1 MTNNGSQS
9 LRRTLGFWPLVF
21 YGVGDILGAGIYA
34 LVGKIAGLAGTA
46 SWLAFLVALAV
57 AALTGLSYAELG
69 SRFPRSG
76 GEAFFC
82 DRAFGRPALSFLIGW
97 LVLCSGV
104 ASMATVARG
113 FAGYVAEFAP
123 LASQSIVIMGF
134 LAVLAGINFWGIR
147 QSSATNIVCT
157 LIEVTGLL
165 LVIGVGAAWLATGP
179 RIDAPVAEITSGET
193 TWFMIFQGGT
203 IAFFA
208 FIGFEDIVNVS
219 EEVKSPER
227 NVPLAIL
234 TASAVAGVIYLLV
247 VIVATSVVSPDE
259 LAGSEAPLLLVVRR
273 AAPSI
278 PPWLFTAI
286 ALFAIANTALLN
298 GVMASRLLY
307 GMAREN
313 LLPRV
318 LATVNEK
325 TQTPHVAI
333 IFLLLCTTIFALS
346 GTLLHLAGTT
356 SLLLLVVFFSVNVA
370 LIVIKRRTPHSEN
383 AFRIPIVV
391 PICGAASTL
400 ALMAFVQWPA
410 VNSAA
415 IAIGLG
421 LLLAGVNAFRQRAS
435 TPDS

>member
-1 MTNNGSQS
+1 MTNNGSHT

-34 LVGKIAGLAGTA
+34 LVGKIAGLAGTY
-46 SWLAFLVALAV
+46 SWLAFLVALVV

-123 LASQSIVIMGF
+123 NAPQSIVIAGF
-134 LAVLAGINFWGIR
+134 LAVLAGVNFWGIR
-147 QSSATNIVCT
+147 QSSTANIACT

-165 LVIGVGAAWLATGP
+165 LVIAVGVAWLSTNAP
-179 RIDAPVAEITSGET
+179 VEPPNVEIDAGGT
-193 TWFMIFQGGT
+193 TWFLIFQGGT

-234 TASAVAGVIYLLV
+234 TASAVAGLIYLLV
-247 VIVATSVVSPDE
+247 VIVATSVVSSAE
-259 LAGSEAPLLLVVRR
+259 LAGSDAPLLLVVRR

-278 PPWLFTAI
+278 PPSLFTAI

-298 GVMASRLLY
+298 GVMASRLMY
-307 GMAREN
+307 GMAKEN
-313 LLPRV
+313 LLPTV
-318 LATVNEK
+318 LSTVNEK

-333 IFLLLCTTIFALS
+333 VFLLLCTTIFALS
-346 GTLLHLAGTT
+346 GTLIHLAGTT

-370 LIVIKRRTPHSEN
+370 LIVIKRRLPHAEN

-391 PICGAASTL
+391 PICGAISTL

-421 LLLAGVNAFRQRAS
+421 LLLAGANALSQRAS
-435 TPDS
+435 TPET